1 MKCSNNLVRSTAA
14 LCIRSICLGSLYPSG
29 EEIYSH
35 PLTGFTVKPTKPAR
49 QRLTKRKDTMYR
61 PSSSS
66 SDSEEEWSPEK
77 EAQAMRPKRRSAAVT
92 KLPFGNKEKV
102 QIMQSISTQ
111 VVSVD
116 TV

>member
-1 MKCSNNLVRSTAA
+1 
-14 LCIRSICLGSLYPSG
+14 
-29 EEIYSH
+29 
-35 PLTGFTVKPTKPAR
+35 
-49 QRLTKRKDTMYR
+49 MYR

-116 TV
+116 TIIIAGNPRGQNIRS